1 MNRATSIVLFFLAQ
15 FFPGEN
21 LTSCVEG
28 IFVKN
33 GRYYSEDLQIDSE
46 HISISGLAY
55 NHGVLT
61 QESMLIL
68 DSLFTR
74 LTFEYIDHIEV
85 KSYGTGND
93 ESSLLKSRQRN
104 AQSVVDYFVL
114 SGKIDTRK
122 LIAFNY
128 AMNVNRVIPI
138 DQNNM
143 LQI

>member
-1 MNRATSIVLFFLAQ
+1 M
-15 FFPGEN
+15 
-21 LTSCVEG
+21 
-28 IFVKN
+28 
-33 GRYYSEDLQIDSE
+33 
-46 HISISGLAY
+46 
-55 NHGVLT
+55 
-61 QESMLIL
+61 
-68 DSLFTR
+68 FTR